1 MPGLLGQRPT
11 GKASQIDG
19 RVGGPTLTGLVLGQD
34 RPVGPVLWVITRR
47 HLFDW
52 AAR

>member
-1 MPGLLGQRPT
+1 MSGLLGRRPT
-11 GKASQIDG
+11 GKASQIGG
-19 RVGGPTLTGLVLGQD
+19 RVGGPTLTGLVLGPD

-47 HLFDW
+47 HLLDS

>member
-1 MPGLLGQRPT
+1 MSGLLGQWPT
-11 GKASQIDG
+11 GKASQIGG
-19 RVGGPTLTGLVLGQD
+19 RAGGPTLTGLGLGQD

-47 HLFDW
+47 HLLDW

>member
-1 MPGLLGQRPT
+1 MSGLWVSGRRVRPT
-11 GKASQIDG
+11 TDG
-19 RVGGPTLTGLVLGQD
+19 RVGGSTLTGLVLGQD

-47 HLFDW
+47 HLLDW